1 MSPMRAIR
9 LSLAFALLLLA
20 ACSSGPVRKVHP
32 STASIQ
38 QLAILPGGEW
48 QLSIRIENFSNVAMH
63 YEALDAR
70 LSIDGAEAGE
80 IHAAPDIDI
89 AANSGDVVTARL
101 RPGMQLRSDTD
112 FGYRLEG
119 TIRTNDPRANFK
131 FERSSRLSPV
141 PGIPNTWR

>member
-1 MSPMRAIR
+1 MSPTRSLLAI
-9 LSLAFALLLLA
+9 ALLLLA
-20 ACSSGPVRKVHP
+20 ACGSGPVRKVHP

-48 QLSIRIENFSNVAMH
+48 QLSIRIENFSTMAMH

-70 LSIDGAEAGE
+70 LLIDGADAGE
-80 IHAAPDIDI
+80 IHVTPDIDI
-89 AANSGDVVTARL
+89 VANSGDVVTAHLHSR
-101 RPGMQLRSDTD
+101 MQLRADVD

-119 TIRTNDPRANFK
+119 SIRTTDPKASFK

>member
-1 MSPMRAIR
+1 MRAIR
-9 LSLAFALLLLA
+9 LPLTLALLLLA

-48 QLSIRIENFSNVAMH
+48 QLSIRIEHFSNVSMH

-70 LSIDGAEAGE
+70 LDIDDAEAGD
-80 IHAAPDIDI
+80 IHVTPDIDI
-89 AANSGDVVTARL
+89 IANSGDLITARL
-101 RPGMQLRSDTD
+101 HPGQQLRPDAD

-119 TIRTNDPRANFK
+119 TIRTSDPRASFK

>member
-1 MSPMRAIR
+1 MRAIR
-9 LSLAFALLLLA
+9 LSLTLALLLLA
-20 ACSSGPVRKVHP
+20 ACGSGPVRKVHP

-48 QLSIRIENFSNVAMH
+48 QLNIRIENFSNVAMH

-70 LSIDGAEAGE
+70 LNIDDAEAGD
-80 IHAAPDIDI
+80 IHVTPDIDI
-89 AANSGDVVTARL
+89 VANSGEVITARL
-101 RPGMQLRSDTD
+101 RPGLQLRSDAD

-119 TIRTNDPRANFK
+119 TIRTSDPRASFK